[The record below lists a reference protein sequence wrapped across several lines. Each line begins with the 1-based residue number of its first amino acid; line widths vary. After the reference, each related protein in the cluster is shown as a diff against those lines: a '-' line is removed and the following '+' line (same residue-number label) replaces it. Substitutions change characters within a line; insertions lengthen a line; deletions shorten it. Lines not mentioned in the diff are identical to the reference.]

1 LRAASTSRTP
11 AFLPIAPVAVIGGAN
26 SGERHSIAGL
36 ASVSEVKTN
45 S

>member
-11 AFLPIAPVAVIGGAN
+11 AFLSIASVAVIGSAN
-26 SGERHSIAGL
+26 SGEGHSIAGF
-36 ASVSEVKTN
+36 ASVGDVKTN

>member
-11 AFLPIAPVAVIGGAN
+11 AFRSIGPVAVIGTAN
-26 SGERHSIAGL
+26 SGEGHSIAGL
-36 ASVSEVKTN
+36 ASVGDVKTN